1 MKHVLT
7 IAGSD
12 CSGGAGVQAD
22 LKTMSAHRCFAMSVI
37 TAITAQN
44 TQAVNDVL
52 DIPPAMI
59 EAQID
64 AIFTDI
70 QVDAVKIG
78 MVSVSDSIRA
88 IAGKLTQYTPP
99 FVVVDPVMV
108 SKSGYDLL
116 RPEAASALKELLLP
130 LATIVTPNVPEAEK
144 LAEMAIHSEADMQEA
159 ARRIHALGA
168 KQVLIKGGHSDGQP
182 TDWLFDGQ
190 QFTSFPGQRIDTP
203 NTHGTGCTLS
213 SAIASNLALGHSV
226 EQSVALAKRYI
237 QTAIEHAIPLGHGHG
252 PVNHFYELYG
262 GDC

>member
-22 LKTMSAHRCFAMSVI
+22 LKTMSAHHCFAMSVI

-52 DIPPAMI
+52 DVPPAMI

-70 QVDAVKIG
+70 RVDAVKIG

-88 IAGKLTQYTPP
+88 IAGKLGQYTPP

-144 LAEMAIHSEADMQEA
+144 LAGMSIRSEDDIKEA
-159 ARRIHALGA
+159 AQRIYALGA

-190 QFTSFPGQRIDTP
+190 KFTAFPGKRIDTP

-213 SAIASNLALGHSV
+213 SAIASNLALGHPV
-226 EQSVALAKRYI
+226 EQAVELAKQYI
-237 QTAIEHAIPLGHGHG
+237 QTAIEHSISLGHGHG
-252 PVNHFYELYG
+252 PVNHFYEYYG
-262 GDC
+262 GEC

>member
-70 QVDAVKIG
+70 RVDAVKIG

-88 IAGKLTQYTPP
+88 IAGKLRQYTPP

-144 LAEMAIHSEADMQEA
+144 LAGMSIRSEDDIKEA
-159 ARRIHALGA
+159 AQRIYALGA

-190 QFTSFPGQRIDTP
+190 KFTAFPGKRIDTP

-213 SAIASNLALGHSV
+213 SAIASNLALGHPV
-226 EQSVALAKRYI
+226 EQAVELAKQYI
-237 QTAIEHAIPLGHGHG
+237 QTAIEHSIPLGHGHG
-252 PVNHFYELYG
+252 PVNHFYEYYG
-262 GDC
+262 GEC

>member
-22 LKTMSAHRCFAMSVI
+22 LKTMSAHRCFSMSVI
-37 TAITAQN
+37 TAIIAQN

-70 QVDAVKIG
+70 RVDAVKIG

-88 IAGKLTQYTPP
+88 IADKLRQYTPP

-144 LAEMAIHSEADMQEA
+144 LAGMSIRSEDDIKEA
-159 ARRIHALGA
+159 AQRIYALGA

-190 QFTSFPGQRIDTP
+190 KFTAFPGKRIDTP

-213 SAIASNLALGHSV
+213 SAIASNLALGHPV
-226 EQSVALAKRYI
+226 EQAVEFAKQYI
-237 QTAIEHAIPLGHGHG
+237 QTAIEHSISLGHGHG
-252 PVNHFYELYG
+252 PVNHFYEYYG
-262 GDC
+262 GEC

>member
-144 LAEMAIHSEADMQEA
+144 LAQIAIHSEADMQEA

-182 TDWLFDGQ
+182 TDWLFDGET
-190 QFTSFPGQRIDTP
+190 FTAFPGQRIDTP

>member
-70 QVDAVKIG
+70 RVDAVKIG

-88 IAGKLTQYTPP
+88 IAGKLTQYAPP

-116 RPEAASALKELLLP
+116 RPEASSALKELLLP

-144 LAEMAIHSEADMQEA
+144 LAEMAIHSEEDMKES

-190 QFTSFPGQRIDTP
+190 QFIAFPGQRVDTP

-226 EQSVALAKRYI
+226 EQSVALAKQYI
-237 QTAIEHAIPLGHGHG
+237 QTAIEHSIPLGHGHG

>member
-1 MKHVLT
+1 MKHVLA

-22 LKTMSAHRCFAMSVI
+22 LKTMSAHHCFAMSVI

-52 DIPPAMI
+52 DVPPAMI

-70 QVDAVKIG
+70 RVDAVKIG

-88 IAGKLTQYTPP
+88 IAGKLGQYTPP

-144 LAEMAIHSEADMQEA
+144 LAGMSIRSEDDIKEA
-159 ARRIHALGA
+159 AQRIYALGA

-190 QFTSFPGQRIDTP
+190 KFTAFPGKRIDTP

-213 SAIASNLALGHSV
+213 SAIASNLALGHPV
-226 EQSVALAKRYI
+226 EQAVELAKQYI
-237 QTAIEHAIPLGHGHG
+237 QTAIEHSISLGHGHG
-252 PVNHFYELYG
+252 PVNHFYEYYG
-262 GDC
+262 GEC

>member
-22 LKTMSAHRCFAMSVI
+22 LKTMSAHHCFAMSVI

-52 DIPPAMI
+52 DVPPAMI

-70 QVDAVKIG
+70 RVDAVKIG

-88 IAGKLTQYTPP
+88 IAGKLRQYTPP

-144 LAEMAIHSEADMQEA
+144 LAGMSIRSEDDIKEA
-159 ARRIHALGA
+159 AQRIYALGA

-190 QFTSFPGQRIDTP
+190 KFTAFPGKRIDTP

-213 SAIASNLALGHSV
+213 SAIASNLALGHPV
-226 EQSVALAKRYI
+226 EQAVELAKQYI
-237 QTAIEHAIPLGHGHG
+237 QTAIEHSISLGHGHG
-252 PVNHFYELYG
+252 PVNHFYEYYG
-262 GDC
+262 GEC